1 MLAASDFTEWYFGW
15 KVTVPVPSVT
25 VHGNSMM
32 EENGFTGEFDTLA
45 DKLRVDLRKQYMS
58 GYTPS
63 FLTH

>member
-1 MLAASDFTEWYFGW
+1 
-15 KVTVPVPSVT
+15 
-25 VHGNSMM
+25 M
-32 EENGFTGEFDTLA
+32 EENGFTGEFDTLS